1 MAIDVTNGGL
11 AKRFC
16 TQCGKP
22 LDFEDKF
29 CASCGNPVKA
39 PVAAPIISASA
50 PVAAPS
56 SAPPTPIA
64 PSVASPV
71 VPFEA
76 PIIPPV
82 TPATPPAQPR
92 PVPQTDSETVTGA
105 VQVVRR
111 KNMFSSEAFHLIV
124 TSKRMIFAAF
134 TNEMVKQ
141 AAREAGQTGFFS
153 GLIGAAT
160 IGFTYYKKYLT
171 LDPEAALRE
180 NPQNFALQR
189 DSIRKVKL
197 EMGSRHRDPKTRHET
212 WDESKLEIETTAE
225 KYSFRVPH
233 QLHEQAQAVLNNG
246 G

>member
-1 MAIDVTNGGL
+1 MATYTTNGGL

-16 TQCGKP
+16 TQCGTP
-22 LDFEDKF
+22 LDSEDKF
-29 CASCGNPVKA
+29 CASCGRPVKA
-39 PVAAPIISASA
+39 PAAAAAAPVVPTAAPAAPIAA
-50 PVAAPS
+50 PVTS
-56 SAPPTPIA
+56 
-64 PSVASPV
+64 
-71 VPFEA
+71 
-76 PIIPPV
+76 PV
-82 TPATPPAQPR
+82 TPAAPPAQPSSEAQ
-92 PVPQTDSETVTGA
+92 PMPQRDIETVTGA

-111 KNMFSSEAFHLIV
+111 KNMFSFETFHLIL

-134 TNEMVKQ
+134 TNDIVKQ

-153 GLIGAAT
+153 GLVGAAT

-171 LDPEAALRE
+171 MDPEAVLRE

-189 DSIRKVKL
+189 SNIRKVKL

-212 WDESKLEIETTAE
+212 WDESKLDIETTTE

-233 QLHEQAQAVLNNG
+233 QLHDQAQAVLNNG